1 MIILKENI
9 FDNHFTNFYLNMI
22 KNKPLN
28 TRYSGISETN
38 YYNRYKVLGE
48 LEHEQIAIDYLND
61 LYSVEFNI
69 IGSWVNMVDVNSN
82 VNDSFHYDNCDLT
95 MITYLNDDFNG
106 GEFEYIDEHNHITKI
121 IPEKNLSIINNNLLQ
136 HRVLPVSN
144 GIRFSLVY
152 FFNSIKKT
160 KKTML

>member
-1 MIILKENI
+1 MIIFKENI
-9 FDNHFTNFYLNMI
+9 LDDNFTSFYLNMI
-22 KNKPLN
+22 KDKPLSP
-28 TRYSGISETN
+28 RYSGISETN

-48 LEHEQIAIDYLND
+48 SKHEQIVTDYLND
-61 LYSVEFNI
+61 LYLLEFNI
-69 IGSWVNMVDVNSN
+69 VGSWVNMVDINSN

-95 MITYLNDDFNG
+95 MITYLNDDFDG
-106 GEFEYIDEHNHITKI
+106 GEFEYIDEHNNINKI
-121 IPEKNLSIINNNLLQ
+121 VPKKNLSIINNNSLQ

-152 FFNSIKKT
+152 FLNSIKKT